1 MPQQP
6 PIDGLP
12 VWAQV
17 LISILFGVAALAVA
31 FKGYF
36 KPPAKSE
43 ETTTTAT
50 IAGAA
55 LLDNLTIRQLS
66 DQFAHLAGDVISL
79 EREIKDNTHWVRAKH
94 EQDREVCARLR
105 ELKEVLD
112 RLMVQAERH
121 LK

>member
-17 LISILFGVAALAVA
+17 LISIIFGVAALAVA

-36 KPPAKSE
+36 TKSGPRDE
-43 ETTTTAT
+43 PGATAT

-66 DQFAHLAGDVISL
+66 DQFAHLSGDVISL
-79 EREIKDNTHWVRAKH
+79 ERELKDNTHWLRTKH

-105 ELKEVLD
+105 ELRETLD
-112 RLMVQAERH
+112 RLNETAARH